1 MSVTV
6 RNGRWRAVIAELGAE
21 LRSLVDI
28 TTGQEYMWQAN
39 PAWWNGTAPVLFPV
53 IGGLKNGAYTWEGR
67 EYKLDSHGFARASEF
82 SVISSSVDSVELEL
96 TSSATTR
103 ESYPFEFR
111 LRVGF
116 QLERAGIAVSYEVKN
131 TGRSR
136 MCFSIGSHPAF
147 NLPFAGGSLENY
159 YVLFEREES
168 LERWFFKDGLVVA
181 EKTAAVMESSRVLT
195 ISRTLF
201 DQGVLIFKSPQSHE
215 FTIAHSMG
223 PRSIKVVTDGVPYL
237 GVWSKPNGA
246 PFVCIEPWHG
256 LPDSTNASGD
266 LAEKEG
272 IISLDPAGAFTTG
285 YRVEIT

>member
-1 MSVTV
+1 MSVTMQ
-6 RNGRWRAVIAELGAE
+6 NGRWRAVIAELGAE
-21 LRSLVDI
+21 LSSLVDLA
-28 TTGQEYMWQAN
+28 TGQEYMWQAN

-53 IGGLKNGAYTWEGR
+53 IGGLKNGAYSWEGR
-67 EYKLDSHGFARASEF
+67 EYKLASHGFARTSEF
-82 SVISSSVDSVELEL
+82 SAVSSSADCAEFELA
-96 TSSATTR
+96 SSAKTR
-103 ESYPFEFR
+103 EIYPFEFR

-116 QLERAGIAVSYEVKN
+116 QLERAGIAVRYEVRN

-136 MCFSIGSHPAF
+136 MYFSIGSHPAF
-147 NLPFAGGSLENY
+147 TLPFAGGSLENY
-159 YVLFEREES
+159 YLLFEREES

-181 EKTAAVMESSRVLT
+181 DKTAEVMDSSRVLT

-201 DQGVLIFKSPQSHE
+201 DSGILIFKGPQSHE
-215 FTIAHSMG
+215 FSIAHSMSA
-223 PRSIKVVTDGVPYL
+223 RSIKVVTEGVPYL

-256 LPDSTNASGD
+256 LPDSTNASGN

-272 IISLDPAGAFTTG
+272 IIPLDPSGAFTTG